1 MDNAVSRLLV
11 LLLRGKELSAAT
23 QCMQNWKTLFN
34 VTHDHEV
41 PEKLGALLVLA
52 GDAARQVIELHPDCT
67 DGVNYWRSRIAAAL
81 TVSTLHS
88 PWNEF
93 FKYIDSH
100 SISYLK
106 MQAKLVNGERGTVL
120 LDDSR
125 LKSSHG
131 ALRTALDEIA
141 SSSLSPEAKL
151 VLLDRVR
158 SLIAAIENYEIV
170 GQQAIFDLL
179 KATAFDL
186 GALKEAGQDV
196 SGSKSLKE
204 GLSILADLMTVAST
218 IPVLGPPALAL
229 IQRITQ

>member
-1 MDNAVSRLLV
+1 MDNAVSRLLD
-11 LLLRGKELSAAT
+11 LLLQGKQLPVST

-34 VTHDHEV
+34 VTHDYEV
-41 PEKLGALLVLA
+41 PEKLGAMLVLA

-67 DGVNYWRSRIAAAL
+67 DGVNYWRSRLATAL
-81 TVSTLHS
+81 TVSTFQS

-106 MQAKLVNGERGTVL
+106 MQAKLVNGERRTIP

-125 LKSSHG
+125 LKSSRD
-131 ALRTALDEIA
+131 ALRMALDEIA
-141 SSSLSPEAKL
+141 LSDLSAEAKL
-151 VLLDRVR
+151 VLMDRVR
-158 SLIAAIENYEIV
+158 SLIVAIENYAFF

-186 GALKEAGQDV
+186 GVLKEAGQDA
-196 SGSKSLKE
+196 SESKSLRE

-218 IPVLGPPALAL
+218 IPVFGPPALAL
-229 IQRITQ
+229 IHRITQ